1 MDLANTTNPERFTWA
16 CWLAGKKNGSI
27 YFSIGTTNLR
37 YCSEVRHSQPLGHN
51 AAHDSSILAL
61 ALRCAALLFTAAH
74 FLAKYGA
81 DVSKDGYIALLYI
94 GSETELAEKYI
105 HRCTV
110 RDRKL

>member
-1 MDLANTTNPERFTWA
+1 M
-16 CWLAGKKNGSI
+16 
-27 YFSIGTTNLR
+27 
-37 YCSEVRHSQPLGHN
+37 RHSQPLGHN
-51 AAHDSSILAL
+51 AAHDSSIPASAL

-74 FLAKYGA
+74 NFLAKYGA
-81 DVSKDGYIALLYI
+81 DVSKDGYITLLYI

>member
-1 MDLANTTNPERFTWA
+1 MN
-16 CWLAGKKNGSI
+16 
-27 YFSIGTTNLR
+27 
-37 YCSEVRHSQPLGHN
+37 SQPLGHN
-51 AAHDSSILAL
+51 AAHDSSTLAL

-81 DVSKDGYIALLYI
+81 DVSKDASGYITLLYI